1 MNKKKFLIIVSLILL
16 FMSAVTIA
24 SDLIIESK
32 SQTYSEKDSLIKFL
46 GDVKVHYDDIVILGD
61 KADVSVTPDNK
72 LDTATFY
79 DQPYAY
85 QIQNNKKRE
94 VKANILK
101 LSLLNKI
108 LRAEGNTQ
116 TIVTEGKTP
125 IAIINS
131 DTQEYDTNTNIM
143 TAIGTVSI
151 KYKDLT
157 TFSDKAV
164 VHTEKGGELDR
175 IDLYGHA
182 KVDETKH
189 HAVADHFIYN
199 AKTDE
204 MTAIGHTMTKTI
216 TDSGSEF
223 KITAR
228 HQNYDKKN
236 NVFMGNGVVQ
246 VWYEDYYGKAP
257 KVTCYPDKQTKKIN
271 EIFMI
276 GRSMIRQ
283 NEKEIHADKI
293 KMIVDPKSFEA
304 VGNVRTTI
312 KDLGS
317 DSAKGKGNNKD
328 KSGGFL

>member
-1 MNKKKFLIIVSLILL
+1 MNKRKFLIIISLIIL

-24 SDLIIESK
+24 SDLVIESK
-32 SQTYSEKDSLIKFL
+32 VQTYSEKDSLIKFL
-46 GDVKVHYDDIVILGD
+46 GDVKVRYDDITILGD
-61 KADVSVTPDNK
+61 KADVSVTKDNK

-79 DQPYAY
+79 DQPYAF

-101 LSLLNKI
+101 FSLLNKI

-131 DTQEYDTNTNIM
+131 AVQEYDTKTNIM
-143 TAIGTVSI
+143 TATGAVTI
-151 KYKDLT
+151 KYKDLNAY
-157 TFSDKAV
+157 SDKAV
-164 VHTEKGGELDR
+164 VHTAKGGQLNR
-175 IDLYGHA
+175 IDLIGHA
-182 KVDETKH
+182 KIDETKH

-199 AKTDE
+199 NETQQ
-204 MTAIGHTMTKTI
+204 MTAIGNTTTRTI
-216 TDSGSEF
+216 TDGGSEF
-223 KITAR
+223 KIKASY
-228 HQNYDKKN
+228 QDYDKAKN
-236 NVFMGNGVVQ
+236 IFMGNGHVQ
-246 VWYEDYYGKAP
+246 VWYEDYFAKAP

-293 KMIVDPKSFEA
+293 KMIVTPKNFVA
-304 VGNVRTTI
+304 VGNVRTI
-312 KDLGS
+312 IRDLGS
-317 DSAKGKGNNKD
+317 GTKSKSKGKSD
-328 KSGGFL
+328 GGLL